1 MSAPTTADI
10 RDDHLRLLCHPR
22 LSFMHVE
29 LLEIQESVYQYD
41 GGAEQPPESLS
52 ERLTPTDEDVREPKS
67 FRERPVRRLLGS

>member
-41 GGAEQPPESLS
+41 GDAEQPPESL
-52 ERLTPTDEDVREPKS
+52 
-67 FRERPVRRLLGS
+67 